1 MPRGVAG
8 RPEAKAPQVT
18 AVMDARVPSD
28 APVDALQEV
37 DAPLRPRRAI
47 VDGAPYYKDV
57 EACAMGTGQRR
68 ITAVLNARPFGAD
81 CDEPVPFSVESMCD
95 IARDLQRIPEF
106 ASVPIFLELRAMWK
120 ERRFREEAAFSDKL
134 SQGGMNHHAVL
145 SLDGKLIIF
154 GGPHYSIE
162 KYCVT
167 ANQDHLHVR
176 IFGRAGQH
184 KPGGHHM

>member
-8 RPEAKAPQVT
+8 RLEGKAPQVT

-57 EACAMGTGQRR
+57 EACAMGAGQRR
-68 ITAVLNARPFGAD
+68 ITTKMDTYPFASE
-81 CDEPVPFSVESMCD
+81 CDEPAFAVEEMCD

-134 SQGGMNHHAVL
+134 SQEGMNHHAVL

-162 KYCVT
+162 RYCVT

>member
-57 EACAMGTGQRR
+57 EACAVGAGQRR
-68 ITAVLNARPFGAD
+68 ITTKMDTYPFASE
-81 CDEPVPFSVESMCD
+81 CDETVFVVEEMCG

-120 ERRFREEAAFSDKL
+120 ERRFRETSAFSDKL
-134 SQGGMNHHAVL
+134 GQEGIDHYAKL
-145 SLDGKLIIF
+145 SLDGELVVF
-154 GGPHYSIE
+154 GGLRYSIE
-162 KYCVT
+162 RFCVT
-167 ANQDHLHVR
+167 AKQDLLHVR
-176 IFGRAGQH
+176 IVGRAGQH
-184 KPGGHHM
+184 KPGGHHL